1 MKEKNK
7 ERRKI
12 EGEIYN
18 SPVQPIM
25 NWIYLFSTFIHE
37 NRKGKH
43 KLTNF
48 THIAFKTFSANHNKI
63 NKNRA
68 VIILNCNLLLI
79 VK

>member
-37 NRKGKH
+37 NRKEKH
-43 KLTNF
+43 KKF
-48 THIAFKTFSANHNKI
+48 H
-63 NKNRA
+63 
-68 VIILNCNLLLI
+68 
-79 VK
+79 

>member
-37 NRKGKH
+37 NRKEKH
-43 KLTNF
+43 KLTNS
-48 THIAFKTFSANHNKI
+48 HSQSVYNIFSE
-63 NKNRA
+63 
-68 VIILNCNLLLI
+68 L
-79 VK
+79 